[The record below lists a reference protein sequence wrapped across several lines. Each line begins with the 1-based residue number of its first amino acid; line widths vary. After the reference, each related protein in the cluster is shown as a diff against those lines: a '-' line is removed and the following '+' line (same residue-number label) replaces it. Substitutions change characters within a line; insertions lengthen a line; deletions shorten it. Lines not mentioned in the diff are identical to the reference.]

1 MTSLYPALARHGLT
15 LGWALCLALPLNG
28 VAEEAQELPKM
39 TVEDEE
45 TAEASLYTVEL
56 DKQPLTTPD
65 SAELLRSAPGAN
77 VNRNG
82 PLTGLAQYR
91 GMYGQ
96 RLNVLINGIH
106 INPGGPN
113 GMDPPLSYIPR
124 NQLGSLQVIRGIAP
138 VSSGT
143 ETLGGTIIAEARRG
157 KFASTDKVALSSEV
171 AGGGATVD
179 SSYNVGALGSVA
191 TSSHKLD
198 LYGSREKGGNIKYS
212 SGKIGASRHER
223 DNFGAGYGFRTGAH
237 EFLFDVRRNETNPTG
252 TPALPMD
259 IMFINTSIVQGEY
272 NSRIGQYKLHAQGFW
287 TNVNHEMS
295 NYELRNPPNSLMTRL
310 NSTSSDGAGYR
321 ADVSLPLA
329 AGTLMVG
336 VDGQLDKN
344 DATIVDPVNN
354 PAFRV
359 DNFNDVD
366 RNVYGFFTE
375 WNGALA
381 KGWDLQLGARYNRVT
396 SDAGEVFASA
406 AVASPPNGAYILQTR
421 FNNADRSKNDN
432 NFDLVAK
439 LSHAVNSQLTLLA
452 EAGRKTRSPS
462 YQERY
467 LWLPL
472 QATNGLADGHNYV
485 GGIDLDAEK
494 AYEVDVGVN
503 WATGR
508 FYVEPRAFYRY
519 VDDYIQGV
527 PATDPVVIAVS
538 TANGD
543 PAPLQ
548 FANVDAKLYGAD
560 AAWGVRLN
568 NNWSLDGIVSYV
580 RGERDDINDN
590 LYRIAPLNGRATLT
604 YRRSAWW
611 TGLEVVAY
619 AKQNK
624 VSETNGEEKTDA
636 YQLLNLRGGLDIGRG
651 LSLSAGVENILD
663 STARDHLAGI
673 NRVTGSDV
681 AVGERLP
688 SPGRNYFATLEY
700 RYD

>member
-1 MTSLYPALARHGLT
+1 MISLHAGLARHGVSFGFL
-15 LGWALCLALPLNG
+15 LYLALPQPC
-28 VAEEAQELPKM
+28 VAEDRQQLPIM
-39 TVEDEE
+39 TVEDAE
-45 TAEASLYTVEL
+45 TAGASLYPVEL
-56 DKQPLTTPD
+56 DQRPLTTPD

-91 GMYGQ
+91 GMYGD
-96 RLNVLINGIH
+96 RINVLVNGIH
-106 INPGGPN
+106 INTGGPN
-113 GMDPPLSYIPR
+113 GMDPALSYIPR
-124 NQLGSLQVIRGIAP
+124 NQLASLQVIRGVAP
-138 VSSGT
+138 VSSGS

-157 KFASTDKVALSSEV
+157 QFASTDRATSSAEI

-179 SSYNVGALGSVA
+179 SSYNVGGLGSVA
-191 TSSHKLD
+191 TRDHRLD
-198 LYGSREKGGNIKYS
+198 LYGSRENGGNIEFS
-212 SGKIGASRHER
+212 SGKIRASRHER
-223 DNFGAGYGFRTGAH
+223 NNFGAGYGFRTGSQ
-237 EFLFDVRRNETNPTG
+237 EFSLDVRRNETDPTG

-259 IMFINTSIVQGEY
+259 IVLINTSIVQGEY
-272 NSRIGQYKLHAQGFW
+272 DNRIGQYNLHVQGFW
-287 TNVNHEMS
+287 TDVNHKMS
-295 NYELRNPPNSLMTRL
+295 NFELRDPPNPMMTRL
-310 NSTSSDGAGYR
+310 NTTSSDGLGYR
-321 ADVSLPLA
+321 TDLSFPLA
-329 AGTLMVG
+329 SGSLMVG
-336 VDGQLDKN
+336 VDGHLDQN
-344 DATIVDPVNN
+344 DATITDPVNN

-359 DNFNDVD
+359 DNFNDIE

-396 SDAGEVFASA
+396 ADAGQVFASTA
-406 AVASPPNGAYILQTR
+406 TASPPNGPFVLQNR
-421 FNNADRSKNDN
+421 FNSADRSKSDN

-452 EAGRKTRSPS
+452 EAGQKTRSPS

-472 QATNGLADGHNYV
+472 QATNGLADGNNYV
-485 GGIDLDAEK
+485 GDINLDPEK
-494 AYEVDVGVN
+494 AYEVGLGLN

-508 FYVEPRAFYRY
+508 FYLEPRAFYRY

-538 TANGD
+538 TAGGD
-543 PAPLQ
+543 PTPLQ

-560 AAWGVRLN
+560 AAWGVTLN
-568 NNWSLDGIVSYV
+568 RNWSLDGIVSYV
-580 RGERDDINDN
+580 RGERDDINDD

-604 YRRSAWW
+604 YRRSNWW
-611 TGLEVVAY
+611 AALEGVAY
-619 AKQNK
+619 ARQDQ
-624 VSETNGEEKTDA
+624 VSETNDEQKTDA

-651 LSLSAGVENILD
+651 LSLSAGLENILD
-663 STARDHLAGI
+663 STARDHLAGL

-681 AVGERLP
+681 DVGDRLP
-688 SPGRNYFATLEY
+688 SPGRNLFASLQY